1 MATGWR
7 RRAVG
12 GLFEPVSLNRDIA
25 RKIDRPED
33 KRAYVRDLFAGVAHR
48 YDLTNDVLSF
58 GLHRRWKRRLLE
70 LADVRPG
77 QTVLD
82 LAAGTGDL
90 GRGAI
95 EAAGGELSVVGADL
109 TPEMMRVGARRKG
122 PPLEAWVATDA
133 AALPFADAS
142 FDRVLIGYGLRNF
155 THLERC
161 LAGILR
167 CLKPGGRL
175 VALDFGH
182 PPHPRL
188 GRAYRGYLEVATRAV
203 GWALHRD
210 AESYV
215 YILESLRRF
224 PGQRGICRLME
235 EVGYVRAGFQ
245 DLFFGTM
252 GINFG
257 ERPGADGSR

>member
-1 MATGWR
+1 M
-7 RRAVG
+7 
-12 GLFEPVSLNRDIA
+12 SLNRDIA
-25 RKIDRPED
+25 RKIDRPDD

-48 YDLTNDVLSF
+48 YDITNDVLSF

-70 LADVRPG
+70 VADIRPG

-95 EAAGGELSVVGADL
+95 EGAGGAIDVVAADL
-109 TPEMMRVGARRKG
+109 TPEMMRVGVRKEG
-122 PPLEAWVATDA
+122 PALGGWIAADA
-133 AALPFADAS
+133 GHLPFRDAR
-142 FDRVLIGYGLRNF
+142 FDRVLVGYGLRNF
-155 THLERC
+155 AHLERA
-161 LAGILR
+161 LSEILR
-167 CLKPGGRL
+167 CLKPGGKL

-182 PPHPRL
+182 PPHPRF

-224 PGQRGICRLME
+224 PGQRGVRRLME
-235 EVGYVRAGFQ
+235 DAGYAGAGFE
-245 DLFFGTM
+245 DLFCGTM

-257 ERPGADGSR
+257 ERPESDGAG